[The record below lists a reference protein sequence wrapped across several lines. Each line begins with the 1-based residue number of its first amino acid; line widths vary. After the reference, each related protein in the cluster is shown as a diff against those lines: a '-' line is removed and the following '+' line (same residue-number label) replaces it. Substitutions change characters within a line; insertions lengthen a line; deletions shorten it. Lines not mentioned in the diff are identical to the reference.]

1 MPMKIKLHEKED
13 LSVQKAKECMKE
25 IDFVM
30 VYLEAGRKLVSK
42 VANGEN
48 LGDLQKFSIDLE
60 ALSHMITDLKRDS
73 FGRIV
78 DNMQDLAR
86 FAEDG
91 SI

>member
-13 LSVQKAKECMKE
+13 FSVQKAKECME
-25 IDFVM
+25 DIDFVM
-30 VYLEAGRKLVSK
+30 AYLEAGKKLVSK

-48 LGDLQKFSIDLE
+48 LGDLHKFSIDLE
-60 ALSHMITDLKRDS
+60 ALSQMIAGFKHGS
-73 FGRIV
+73 FSHIV

>member
-30 VYLEAGRKLVSK
+30 AYLDAGKKLVSK
-42 VANGEN
+42 VSNGEN
-48 LGDLQKFSIDLE
+48 IGDLHKFSINLE
-60 ALSHMITDLKRDS
+60 DLSHMITDLKQGS
-73 FGRIV
+73 FNRIV

>member
-1 MPMKIKLHEKED
+1 MKIKLHEKED
-13 LSVQKAKECMKE
+13 LSIQKAKECLKE

-30 VYLEAGRKLVSK
+30 AYLDAGKKLVSK

-48 LGDLQKFSIDLE
+48 LGDLDEFSIDLE
-60 ALSHMITDLKRDS
+60 DLSHMITDFKQGS
-73 FGRIV
+73 FNRIV